1 MTKSSLEE
9 TGELSPRQNALL
21 EVISGFGSEGSS
33 AVLVTDPVGEIF
45 RARAA
50 KAQASEDPIQSQRSS
65 TSESD
70 KKTQEEAI
78 RSSHEVPSQLTSGY
92 IDIIVDQLNERKR
105 KLQSQRKQREPRAM
119 FDVRSQPL
127 HADRRLHRR
136 RPSHL
141 GRPDV
146 IMLHHRDRRRVS
158 IGSIR
163 ASAEFGGCV

>member
-78 RSSHEVPSQLTSGY
+78 PSSHEVPSQLTSGH

-105 KLQSQRKQREPRAM
+105 KLQMIQEGERANRM
-119 FDVRSQPL
+119 AMAMVDPSTSERFSRAETQAERRMYRALSALATMRSQTFPDL
-127 HADRRLHRR
+127 L
-136 RPSHL
+136 PSGKPKL
-141 GRPDV
+141 QN
-146 IMLHHRDRRRVS
+146 
-158 IGSIR
+158 
-163 ASAEFGGCV
+163 